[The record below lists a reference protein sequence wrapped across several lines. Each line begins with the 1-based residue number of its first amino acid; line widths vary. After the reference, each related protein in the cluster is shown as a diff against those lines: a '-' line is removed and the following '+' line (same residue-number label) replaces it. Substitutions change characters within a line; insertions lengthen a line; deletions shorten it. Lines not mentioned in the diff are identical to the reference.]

1 MEDQENRANNIQ
13 ETQKRWFRQVL
24 ERALETGEIDRDEL
38 DHWMRRLKVE
48 PETVR
53 KAYDR
58 LRQMG
63 VQVVSKIS
71 EPELTPQARQTL
83 RELLEQRKEA
93 LSEREYKLF
102 VLRYLEGKTAAEIAE
117 QEGISPERV
126 CQLNNKVIRKLRSVS
141 RQRRE
146 KIQDFYE

>member
-24 ERALETGEIDRDEL
+24 ERALETGEIDQDEL

-63 VQVVSKIS
+63 VRIVSKIS

-83 RELLEQRKEA
+83 GELLEQCKEA

-102 VLRYLEGKTAAEIAE
+102 VLRYLEGKTALEIAE

>member
-24 ERALETGEIDRDEL
+24 ERALETGEIDQDEL

-63 VQVVSKIS
+63 VRIVSKIS
-71 EPELTPQARQTL
+71 EPELTPQARQIL
-83 RELLEQRKEA
+83 GELLEQRKEA

>member
-24 ERALETGEIDRDEL
+24 ERALETGEIDQDEL
-38 DHWMRRLKVE
+38 DHWMRRLEVE

-83 RELLEQRKEA
+83 GELLEQCKEA

-102 VLRYLEGKTAAEIAE
+102 VLRYLEGKTAAEIGE

-126 CQLNNKVIRKLRSVS
+126 CQLNNKVIRKLRSVI

>member
-1 MEDQENRANNIQ
+1 MENQENRANNIQ

-24 ERALETGEIDRDEL
+24 ERALETGEIDQDEL

-126 CQLNNKVIRKLRSVS
+126 CQLNNKAIRKLRSVS

>member
-24 ERALETGEIDRDEL
+24 ERALETGEIDQDEL

-63 VQVVSKIS
+63 VRIVSKIS

>member
-13 ETQKRWFRQVL
+13 ETQRRWFRQVL
-24 ERALETGEIDRDEL
+24 ERALETGEIDQDEL

-126 CQLNNKVIRKLRSVS
+126 CQLNNKVIRKLRSVI

>member
-24 ERALETGEIDRDEL
+24 ERALETGEIDQDEL

-63 VQVVSKIS
+63 VRMVSKIS
-71 EPELTPQARQTL
+71 EPELTPRARQTL
-83 RELLEQRKEA
+83 GELLEQRKEA

>member
-13 ETQKRWFRQVL
+13 ETQRRWFRQVL
-24 ERALETGEIDRDEL
+24 ERALETGEIDQDEL

-63 VQVVSKIS
+63 VRMVSKIS
-71 EPELTPQARQTL
+71 EPELTPRARQTL
-83 RELLEQRKEA
+83 GELLEQRKEA

-126 CQLNNKVIRKLRSVS
+126 CQLNNKVIRKLRSVI

>member
-24 ERALETGEIDRDEL
+24 ERALETGEIDQDEL
-38 DHWMRRLKVE
+38 DHWMRRLEVE

-63 VQVVSKIS
+63 VQIVSKIS
-71 EPELTPQARQTL
+71 EPELTPQARQIL
-83 RELLEQRKEA
+83 GELLEQRKEA

-126 CQLNNKVIRKLRSVS
+126 CQLNNKVIRKLRSVI

>member
-38 DHWMRRLKVE
+38 DHWMRRLEVE

-63 VQVVSKIS
+63 VRMVSKIS

-83 RELLEQRKEA
+83 RELLEQCKEA

-102 VLRYLEGKTAAEIAE
+102 VLRYLEGKTALEIAE

-126 CQLNNKVIRKLRSVS
+126 CQLNNKVIRKLRSVI

>member
-24 ERALETGEIDRDEL
+24 ERALETGEIDQDEL

-63 VQVVSKIS
+63 VRVVSKIS

-83 RELLEQRKEA
+83 GELLEQCKEA

-102 VLRYLEGKTAAEIAE
+102 VLRYLEGKTALEIAE

>member
-24 ERALETGEIDRDEL
+24 ERALETGEIDQDEL
-38 DHWMRRLKVE
+38 DHWMRRLEVE

>member
-24 ERALETGEIDRDEL
+24 ERALETGEIDQDEL

-63 VQVVSKIS
+63 VRIVSKIS
-71 EPELTPQARQTL
+71 EPELTPQARQIL
-83 RELLEQRKEA
+83 GELLEQRKEA

-126 CQLNNKVIRKLRSVS
+126 CQQNNKVIRKLRSVS

-146 KIQDFYE
+146 KILFFYE

>member
-13 ETQKRWFRQVL
+13 ETQRRWFRQVL

-38 DHWMRRLKVE
+38 DHWMRRLEVE

-102 VLRYLEGKTAAEIAE
+102 VLRYLEGKTALEIAE

>member
-24 ERALETGEIDRDEL
+24 ERALETGEIDQDEL

-63 VQVVSKIS
+63 VRIVSKIS
-71 EPELTPQARQTL
+71 EPELTPQARQIL
-83 RELLEQRKEA
+83 GELLEQRKEA

-126 CQLNNKVIRKLRSVS
+126 CQLNNKVIRKLRSVI

>member
-24 ERALETGEIDRDEL
+24 ERALETGEIDQDEL

-83 RELLEQRKEA
+83 GELLEQRKEA

-102 VLRYLEGKTAAEIAE
+102 VLRYLEGKTALEIAE

-126 CQLNNKVIRKLRSVS
+126 CQLNNKVIRKLRSVI

>member
-24 ERALETGEIDRDEL
+24 ERALETGEIDQDEL

-63 VQVVSKIS
+63 VRVVSKIS

>member
-24 ERALETGEIDRDEL
+24 ERALETGEIDQDEL
-38 DHWMRRLKVE
+38 DHWMRRLEVE

-141 RQRRE
+141 RQRRK
-146 KIQDFYE
+146 KIRDFYE

>member
-24 ERALETGEIDRDEL
+24 ERALETGEIDQDEL

-58 LRQMG
+58 LRQLG
-63 VQVVSKIS
+63 VRIVSKIS
-71 EPELTPQARQTL
+71 EPELTPRARQTL
-83 RELLEQRKEA
+83 GELLEQRKEA

-102 VLRYLEGKTAAEIAE
+102 ALRYLEGKTAAEIAE

>member
-24 ERALETGEIDRDEL
+24 ERALETGEIDQDEL

-63 VQVVSKIS
+63 VRIVSKIS

-83 RELLEQRKEA
+83 GELLEQRKEA

-126 CQLNNKVIRKLRSVS
+126 CQLNNKVIRKLRSVI

>member
-24 ERALETGEIDRDEL
+24 ERALETGEIDQDEL

-48 PETVR
+48 PETVH

-63 VQVVSKIS
+63 VLIVSKIS

-83 RELLEQRKEA
+83 GELLEQRKEA

-102 VLRYLEGKTAAEIAE
+102 VLRYLEGKTAAEIGE

-146 KIQDFYE
+146 KIRDFYE

>member
-13 ETQKRWFRQVL
+13 ETQRRWFRQVL

-38 DHWMRRLKVE
+38 DHWMRRLEVE

-63 VQVVSKIS
+63 VQIVSKIS

>member
-24 ERALETGEIDRDEL
+24 ERALETGEIDQDEL

-48 PETVR
+48 PETAR

-63 VQVVSKIS
+63 VRIVSKIS

-83 RELLEQRKEA
+83 GELLEQCKEA

>member
-24 ERALETGEIDRDEL
+24 ERALETGEIDQDEL

-63 VQVVSKIS
+63 VQIVSKIS

-83 RELLEQRKEA
+83 RELLEQCKEA

-102 VLRYLEGKTAAEIAE
+102 VLRYLEGKTALEIAE

>member
-24 ERALETGEIDRDEL
+24 ERALETGEIDQDEL

-63 VQVVSKIS
+63 VRIVSKIS

-102 VLRYLEGKTAAEIAE
+102 ALRYLEGKTAAEIAE

>member
-38 DHWMRRLKVE
+38 DHWMRRLEVE

-71 EPELTPQARQTL
+71 EPELTPQARQIL
-83 RELLEQRKEA
+83 GELLEQRKEA

-102 VLRYLEGKTAAEIAE
+102 VLRYLEGKTAAEIGE

>member
-24 ERALETGEIDRDEL
+24 ERALETGEIDQDEL

-63 VQVVSKIS
+63 VRIVSKIS

-83 RELLEQRKEA
+83 GELLEQRKEA

-102 VLRYLEGKTAAEIAE
+102 VLRYLEGKTALEIAE

>member
-24 ERALETGEIDRDEL
+24 ERALETGEIDQDEL

-83 RELLEQRKEA
+83 GELLEQRKEA

>member
-24 ERALETGEIDRDEL
+24 ERALETGEIDQDEL

-63 VQVVSKIS
+63 VRMVSKIS
-71 EPELTPQARQTL
+71 EPELTPRARQTL
-83 RELLEQRKEA
+83 GELLEQRKEA

-102 VLRYLEGKTAAEIAE
+102 ALRYLEGKTAAEIAE

>member
-38 DHWMRRLKVE
+38 DHWMRRLEVE

>member
-63 VQVVSKIS
+63 VRIVSKIS

-83 RELLEQRKEA
+83 RELLEQCKEA

-102 VLRYLEGKTAAEIAE
+102 ALRYLEGKTAAEIAE

>member
-24 ERALETGEIDRDEL
+24 ERALETGEIDQDEL

-63 VQVVSKIS
+63 VRVVSKIS

-102 VLRYLEGKTAAEIAE
+102 VLRYLEGKTALEIAE

>member
-24 ERALETGEIDRDEL
+24 ERALETGEIDQDEL

-63 VQVVSKIS
+63 VRVVSKIS
-71 EPELTPQARQTL
+71 APELTPQARQTL
-83 RELLEQRKEA
+83 GELLEQCKEA

-117 QEGISPERV
+117 QEGISPERG
-126 CQLNNKVIRKLRSVS
+126 CQLIIMVIRKIRSVS

>member
-38 DHWMRRLKVE
+38 DHWMRRLEVE
-48 PETVR
+48 PEPAR

-63 VQVVSKIS
+63 VRMVSKIS

-102 VLRYLEGKTAAEIAE
+102 VLRYLEG
-117 QEGISPERV
+117 
-126 CQLNNKVIRKLRSVS
+126 
-141 RQRRE
+141 
-146 KIQDFYE
+146 